1 MCVGYT
7 GQRTGGE
14 GPGQWFG
21 KKPKKGSK
29 MGSEEPFMKNY
40 GFEVFPAADG
50 ESGKTSE
57 QQCNSALGRWHR
69 RGADAE

>member
-1 MCVGYT
+1 
-7 GQRTGGE
+7 
-14 GPGQWFG
+14 
-21 KKPKKGSK
+21 